1 MIDYV
6 VQQSL
11 NALSFGAEYALIAL
25 GLAIVFSIMGLVN
38 FAHGEVIAIGGYS
51 MMVMAAIA
59 FRNPIIII
67 VGAIFASVIMAV
79 FLERIAFRP
88 VRYADATTGLLT
100 AFGVS
105 LILQNLFLLLVSPRP
120 IAVTSMYFLDWPIKL
135 GSIRIS
141 SLQIFETLATLLAI
155 LFLVL
160 FLKRSFLGIAMR
172 AASLDFEMVR
182 LMGIRANRVIATAF
196 AISGLLAGIAAIFI
210 IARRGAV
217 DPTLGF
223 NPVLKAFVACVLG
236 PTNRTCSMS
245 PDVNNPGF
253 RNVSFDELKNDY
265 EISINGLVDSGV
277 DLIMIETIFDT
288 LNAKAALM
296 ALKII
301 DLEDLPS
308 QLILHFLAIGR
319 DVVLVILAYY

>member
-38 FAHGEVIAIGGYS
+38 FAHGQVIAIGGYS

-141 SLQIFETLATLLAI
+141 SLQIFETVATLLAI

-182 LMGIRANRVIATAF
+182 LMGVRANRVIATAF

-223 NPVLKAFVACVLG
+223 NPVLKAFVACVVGGFGSLTGAVLG
-236 PTNRTCSMS
+236 
-245 PDVNNPGF
+245 GF
-253 RNVSFDELKNDY
+253 LL
-265 EISINGLVDSGV
+265 G
-277 DLIMIETIFDT
+277 
-288 LNAKAALM
+288 ALEVGM
-296 ALKII
+296 
-301 DLEDLPS
+301 
-308 QLILHFLAIGR
+308 
-319 DVVLVILAYY
+319 LVILPQSYGGMKDAFVFAVIAIILVWRPEGILSPQKEKGDKI

>member
-141 SLQIFETLATLLAI
+141 SLQIFETVATLLAI
-155 LFLVL
+155 LFLLL
-160 FLKRSFLGIAMR
+160 FLKRSLLGIAMR

-223 NPVLKAFVACVLG
+223 NPVLKAFVACVVGGFGSLTGAVLG
-236 PTNRTCSMS
+236 
-245 PDVNNPGF
+245 GF
-253 RNVSFDELKNDY
+253 LL
-265 EISINGLVDSGV
+265 G
-277 DLIMIETIFDT
+277 
-288 LNAKAALM
+288 ALEVGM
-296 ALKII
+296 
-301 DLEDLPS
+301 
-308 QLILHFLAIGR
+308 
-319 DVVLVILAYY
+319 LVILPQSYGGMKDAFVFAVIAIILVWRPEGILSPQKEKGDKI

>member
-1 MIDYV
+1 M
-6 VQQSL
+6 
-11 NALSFGAEYALIAL
+11 IAL

-105 LILQNLFLLLVSPRP
+105 IILQNLFLLLVSPRP

-141 SLQIFETLATLLAI
+141 SLQIFETVATLLAI

-223 NPVLKAFVACVLG
+223 NPVLKAFVACVVGGFGSLTGAVLG
-236 PTNRTCSMS
+236 
-245 PDVNNPGF
+245 GF
-253 RNVSFDELKNDY
+253 LL
-265 EISINGLVDSGV
+265 G
-277 DLIMIETIFDT
+277 
-288 LNAKAALM
+288 ALEVGM
-296 ALKII
+296 
-301 DLEDLPS
+301 
-308 QLILHFLAIGR
+308 
-319 DVVLVILAYY
+319 LVILPQSYGGMKDAFVFAVIAIILVWRPEGIFSPERKGDKI

>member
-141 SLQIFETLATLLAI
+141 SLQIFETVATLLAI
-155 LFLVL
+155 LFLIL

-182 LMGIRANRVIATAF
+182 LMGVRANRVIATAF

-223 NPVLKAFVACVLG
+223 NPVLKAFVACVVGGFGSLTGAVLG
-236 PTNRTCSMS
+236 
-245 PDVNNPGF
+245 GF
-253 RNVSFDELKNDY
+253 LL
-265 EISINGLVDSGV
+265 G
-277 DLIMIETIFDT
+277 
-288 LNAKAALM
+288 ALEVGM
-296 ALKII
+296 
-301 DLEDLPS
+301 
-308 QLILHFLAIGR
+308 
-319 DVVLVILAYY
+319 LVILPQSYGGMKDAFVFAVIAIILVWRPEGILSPQKEKGDKI

>member
-141 SLQIFETLATLLAI
+141 SLQIFETVATLLAI

-172 AASLDFEMVR
+172 SASLDFEMVR

-223 NPVLKAFVACVLG
+223 NPVLKAFVACVVGGFGSLTGAVLG
-236 PTNRTCSMS
+236 
-245 PDVNNPGF
+245 GF
-253 RNVSFDELKNDY
+253 LL
-265 EISINGLVDSGV
+265 G
-277 DLIMIETIFDT
+277 
-288 LNAKAALM
+288 ALEVGM
-296 ALKII
+296 
-301 DLEDLPS
+301 
-308 QLILHFLAIGR
+308 
-319 DVVLVILAYY
+319 LVILPQSYGGMKDAFVFAVIAIILVWRPEGILSPQKEKGDKI

>member
-59 FRNPIIII
+59 FRNPVIII

-141 SLQIFETLATLLAI
+141 SLQIFETVATLLAI

-223 NPVLKAFVACVLG
+223 NPVLKAFVACVVGGFGSLTGAVLG
-236 PTNRTCSMS
+236 
-245 PDVNNPGF
+245 GF
-253 RNVSFDELKNDY
+253 LL
-265 EISINGLVDSGV
+265 G
-277 DLIMIETIFDT
+277 
-288 LNAKAALM
+288 ALEVGM
-296 ALKII
+296 
-301 DLEDLPS
+301 
-308 QLILHFLAIGR
+308 
-319 DVVLVILAYY
+319 LVILPQSYGGMKDAFVFAVIAIILVWRPEGILSPQKEKGDKI

>member
-6 VQQSL
+6 FQQSL

-67 VGAIFASVIMAV
+67 VGAILASVIIAV

-141 SLQIFETLATLLAI
+141 SLQIFETVATLLAI

-223 NPVLKAFVACVLG
+223 NPVLKAFVACVVGGFGSLTGAVLG
-236 PTNRTCSMS
+236 
-245 PDVNNPGF
+245 GF
-253 RNVSFDELKNDY
+253 LL
-265 EISINGLVDSGV
+265 G
-277 DLIMIETIFDT
+277 
-288 LNAKAALM
+288 ALEVGM
-296 ALKII
+296 
-301 DLEDLPS
+301 
-308 QLILHFLAIGR
+308 
-319 DVVLVILAYY
+319 LVILPQSYGGMKDAFVFAVIAIILVWRPEGILSPQKEKGDKI